1 MNFFCKGGFAMRG
14 RSSQNI
20 WILVLLMLAGV
31 VLGGFIAKLVGGV
44 SALSWLAYG
53 NSFGLSS
60 AGFRRADIA
69 IWADHPLY
77 HCGYHRHY
85 SGVFHLQ
92 KAIMIFRG
100 QTILPF
106 PFFQEKPFFFY
117 EKYGS
122 FLEKNTKKR
131 YDKM

>member
-1 MNFFCKGGFAMRG
+1 MRG

-60 AGFRRADIA
+60 PLMLDLGVLTLQFGLTIRFTIA
-69 IWADHPLY
+69 
-77 HCGYHRHY
+77 GYHRHY

-100 QTILPF
+100 KRFCPF
-106 PFFQEKPFFFY
+106 LFFQEKPFFFY

>member
-1 MNFFCKGGFAMRG
+1 MRG

-60 AGFRRADIA
+60 
-69 IWADHPLY
+69 PLMLDL
-77 HCGYHRHY
+77 GVLTFALPI
-85 SGVFHLQ
+85 SG
-92 KAIMIFRG
+92 
-100 QTILPF
+100 
-106 PFFQEKPFFFY
+106 
-117 EKYGS
+117 
-122 FLEKNTKKR
+122 
-131 YDKM
+131 